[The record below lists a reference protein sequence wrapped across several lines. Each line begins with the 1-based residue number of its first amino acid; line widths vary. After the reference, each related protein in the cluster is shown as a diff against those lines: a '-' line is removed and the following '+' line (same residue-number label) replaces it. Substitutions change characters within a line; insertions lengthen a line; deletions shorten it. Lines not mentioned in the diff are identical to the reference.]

1 MARDL
6 PSSLQTKLAGKSL
19 FAADLIELHLATPLY
34 FTTTNIDIDFD
45 SATAPD
51 AGANTYLAQGQFLF
65 FGNVVE
71 SSDLRVGQIDMT
83 FTAVDTTTVAL
94 LINNVYMNKR
104 VVVYRAILQDDYSFT
119 TDDVFTVFD
128 GFIMGYSIQ
137 EDNSTATVTMT
148 VASQFADFER
158 SNGRKTNPAS
168 QQIHFPNDD
177 GMNFSAQIVKD
188 LKWGRAL

>member
-137 EDNSTATVTMT
+137 EDNLTATVTMT

-188 LKWGRAL
+188 LKWGRA

>member
-1 MARDL
+1 MTRSIA
-6 PSSLQTKLAGKSL
+6 SATQTKLAGSSV
-19 FAADLIELHLATPLY
+19 FVADLIELQLSTTQYL
-34 FTTTNIDIDFD
+34 TTTNINISFD

-51 AGANTYLAQGQFLF
+51 AGTNTYLAQGQFLF

-83 FTAVDTTTVAL
+83 FTAVDTTTIAL

-119 TDDVFTVFD
+119 SDDVFTVFD
-128 GFIMGYSIQ
+128 GFIMGYSIS
-137 EDNSTATVTMT
+137 ETNTTATVTMT

-158 SNGRKTNPAS
+158 SNGRKTNPSS
-168 QQIHFPNDD
+168 QQIHFPNDE

-188 LKWGRAL
+188 LKWGRA

>member
-6 PSSLQTKLAGKSL
+6 ASSLQTKLAGRSL
-19 FAADLIELHLATPLY
+19 FAADLVELHLATPLY

-51 AGANTYLAQGQFLF
+51 SGANTYLAQGQFLF

-104 VVVYRAILQDDYSFT
+104 VVVYRAILDD
-119 TDDVFTVFD
+119 
-128 GFIMGYSIQ
+128 
-137 EDNSTATVTMT
+137 N
-148 VASQFADFER
+148 
-158 SNGRKTNPAS
+158 
-168 QQIHFPNDD
+168 
-177 GMNFSAQIVKD
+177 
-188 LKWGRAL
+188 

>member
-168 QQIHFPNDD
+168 QQIHLPNDD

-188 LKWGRAL
+188 LKWGRA

>member
-188 LKWGRAL
+188 LKWGRA

>member
-1 MARDL
+1 MTRDL
-6 PSSLQTKLAGKSL
+6 SSSLQTKLAGRSL
-19 FAADLIELHLATPLY
+19 FAADLVELHLSTPLY

-51 AGANTYLAQGQFLF
+51 AGSNTYLAQGQFLF

-83 FTAVDTTTVAL
+83 FTAVDTTTIAL

-119 TDDVFTVFD
+119 SDDVFTVFD
-128 GFIMGYSIQ
+128 GFIMGYSIS
-137 EDNSTATVTMT
+137 ETNTTATVTMT

-158 SNGRKTNPAS
+158 SNGRKTNPSS

-188 LKWGRAL
+188 LKWGRA